1 MTRLMETDKQDSAMD
16 SKKRLKTIYRQD
28 YNPPPFFIDE
38 IFLTFRLDAK
48 KTIVTARS
56 SLRLRD
62 ASQPRPLRLDGENLQ
77 LQSIRINGEHVAVD
91 GYRLTD
97 DYLEIDTVPET
108 FTLEIVTEI
117 NPDENSELSG
127 LYRSNGNYC
136 TQCEAE
142 GFRRMTYFIDRPD
155 VLTRFTTRVE
165 AKKEECPVL
174 LANGNLT
181 DSGEMGDGLHFAV
194 WTDPFPKPCYLFALV
209 AGTLVYIE
217 DTFVTGSGRSVCL
230 RIFVEERNQN
240 KCGHAMRSLKKAMK
254 WDEDVYGLEYDLDL
268 FMIVVVDDFNMGA
281 MENKGLNVFNSKYV
295 LASPDTATDQD
306 YLGIE
311 GVVAHE
317 YFHNWTGNRVT
328 CRDWFQLSL
337 KEGLTVFRDQEFSA
351 DMNSK
356 AVQRIDDV
364 NLLRNFQFR
373 EDAGPMAHPVR
384 PDSYAEINNF
394 YTATVYNK
402 GAEVIRMIHTLL
414 GPKKFRAGMDLYF
427 QRHDGQAVTCDDFVS
442 AMQDASGVNLEQFKL
457 WYSQSGTPVLK
468 VSTTWDQATSRYHL
482 TVRQSC
488 QATPGQEEK
497 MPFIIPLAIGLLNKN
512 GRDIL
517 YDKGEEQGGMLHLCR
532 EEETFTFSDI
542 RERPVLSFLRDFSA
556 PVKVDSFQSREEL
569 AFLMTHDPDPFNRW
583 DAADRLSVSTI
594 LDLIERMKSK
604 GQPVLDNT
612 FIQAFRGNLNDE
624 KSDKALI
631 AQALTLPG
639 ETYLAQQMEVIDP
652 DLLYQARQFV
662 RRELAARLRQDFLK
676 VYTENNETG
685 MYEITPEA
693 MGRRSLKN
701 ICLSYLLSA
710 VDSKSLELCLKQYS
724 SGSNM
729 TDVMAAL
736 AELSNYPGP
745 EREEAVEDFF
755 RRWINDPLV
764 VDKWFALQ
772 ATSSLDDTLDRVKR
786 LLQHPSFS
794 LKNPN
799 RVRSLIGA
807 FCSGNHV
814 RFHDASGAGYR
825 FLTEQLIVIDRFN
838 PQIAARLVAPLI
850 NWKKYDLSRQQLMRA
865 QLERLALLT
874 NLSSDLYEIVKKS
887 M

>member
-1 MTRLMETDKQDSAMD
+1 
-16 SKKRLKTIYRQD
+16 
-28 YNPPPFFIDE
+28 
-38 IFLTFRLDAK
+38 
-48 KTIVTARS
+48 
-56 SLRLRD
+56 
-62 ASQPRPLRLDGENLQ
+62 
-77 LQSIRINGEHVAVD
+77 
-91 GYRLTD
+91 
-97 DYLEIDTVPET
+97 
-108 FTLEIVTEI
+108 
-117 NPDENSELSG
+117 
-127 LYRSNGNYC
+127 
-136 TQCEAE
+136 
-142 GFRRMTYFIDRPD
+142 
-155 VLTRFTTRVE
+155 
-165 AKKEECPVL
+165 
-174 LANGNLT
+174 
-181 DSGEMGDGLHFAV
+181 
-194 WTDPFPKPCYLFALV
+194 
-209 AGTLVYIE
+209 
-217 DTFVTGSGRSVCL
+217 
-230 RIFVEERNQN
+230 
-240 KCGHAMRSLKKAMK
+240 
-254 WDEDVYGLEYDLDL
+254 
-268 FMIVVVDDFNMGA
+268 MIVVVDDFNMGA

-295 LASPDTATDQD
+295 LASPETATDQD

-351 DMNSK
+351 DMNSR

-384 PDSYAEINNF
+384 PDSYVEINNF

-427 QRHDGQAVTCDDFVS
+427 QRHDGQAVTCDDFVG

-457 WYSQSGTPVLK
+457 WYSQSGTPVLG
-468 VSTTWDQATSRYHL
+468 VSAIWDQTTSRYHL
-482 TVRQSC
+482 TIRQSC
-488 QATPGQEEK
+488 PATPGQEVK
-497 MPFIIPLAIGLLNKN
+497 KPFYIPVAIGLLDKN
-512 GRDIL
+512 GKDIL
-517 YDKGEEQGGMLHLCR
+517 CEKGEGQFGERQGKMLHLTR
-532 EEETFTFSDI
+532 EEETFTFPDI

-569 AFLMTHDPDPFNRW
+569 AFLMTHDTDLFNRW
-583 DAADRLSVSTI
+583 DAADRLSASII
-594 LDLIERMKSK
+594 LDLIEKMRNNER
-604 GQPVLDNT
+604 QILDET
-612 FIQAFRGNLNDE
+612 FIQAFRGNLND
-624 KSDKALI
+624 KISDKALI
-631 AQALTLPG
+631 SQALTLPS
-639 ETYLAQQMEVIDP
+639 ETYLAQQMAVIDP

-662 RRELAARLRQDFLK
+662 RRGLAVRLRQDFLK
-676 VYTENNETG
+676 VYGQNNETG
-685 MYEITPEA
+685 RYEITPEA

-710 VDSKSLELCLKQYS
+710 VNDESLKLCMRQYS

-745 EREEAVEDFF
+745 EREEVVEDFF
-755 RRWINDPLV
+755 QRWKNDPLV

-814 RFHDASGAGYR
+814 RFHEASGAGYR
-825 FLTEQLIVIDRFN
+825 FLTEQLIVIDRAN

-850 NWKKYDLSRQQLMRA
+850 NWKKYDLSRQKLMLE

-874 NLSSDLYEIVKKS
+874 NLSNDLYEIVKKS